1 MDHTLPP
8 PRTARPLF
16 GPLMGVFAS
25 LRAGL
30 GFAAKILVG
39 AVLVFF
45 ASLIAMM
52 TAFAGLMLAAAAL
65 LLRYVAVRRPAHSG
79 ATRMDDAPIT
89 LEARRTP
96 RGWTVE

>member
-8 PRTARPLF
+8 PRATGSLP
-16 GPLMGVFAS
+16 GVFAS

-30 GFAAKILVG
+30 GFATQVLVG

-52 TAFAGLMLAAAAL
+52 TALAGLMLAAAAL
-65 LLRYVAVRRPAHSG
+65 LLRYVAQRRPAAVRPAHVE
-79 ATRMDDAPIT
+79 DAPIT
-89 LEARRTP
+89 LNARRTP